1 MASIIPITESIT
13 TPVSQQI
20 TDLKNLIAVV
30 EAAQLDHDAL
40 YCDARQRFHYPPATQ
55 TNEDITNLRA
65 AIFDRITL
73 AVKLYRL
80 KKEYMTL
87 VAKEDEI
94 VAARQEQDR
103 QAQRMRD
110 FVNAQSIPTPK

>member
-1 MASIIPITESIT
+1 MASITPITESII

-20 TDLKNLIAVV
+20 TDLKNLISVV
-30 EAAQLDHDAL
+30 EATQLDHDAL
-40 YCDARQRFHYPPATQ
+40 YCDARQTFLHPPAVH
-55 TNEDITNLRA
+55 TNAEITNLRA

-87 VAKEDEI
+87 VAKEAEI

-103 QAQRMRD
+103 QAQRMHE
-110 FVNAQSIPTPK
+110 FVNVQSIPTPK